1 MLLLIFFVKELT
13 SNEDG
18 YEKNVYFIPRNFLVM
33 KTLGLKEAAALLL
46 LAPESLRQM
55 ASAGKVPGARVG
67 KRWVF
72 LEEDL
77 EEFIR
82 SRYRLNWQAPVMEA
96 VCSTKE
102 VRRGGSISPPQTE
115 SALDARLKQVIG
127 ERHKSITTG

>member
-1 MLLLIFFVKELT
+1 
-13 SNEDG
+13 
-18 YEKNVYFIPRNFLVM
+18 M

-72 LEEDL
+72 LEGDL

-82 SRYRLNWQAPVMEA
+82 SRYRKNRQAPVMEA
-96 VCSTKE
+96 AICSIKE
-102 VRRGGSISPPQTE
+102 ARRGGSISPPRTE
-115 SALDARLKQVIG
+115 SALDARLKQLTG
-127 ERHKSITTG
+127 ERPKSTTTE

>member
-1 MLLLIFFVKELT
+1 MPRT
-13 SNEDG
+13 SRI
-18 YEKNVYFIPRNFLVM
+18 V
-33 KTLGLKEAAALLL
+33 KTLGLKEAASLLL

-82 SRYRLNWQAPVMEA
+82 SRYRKNRQAPIMEA

-102 VRRGGSISPPQTE
+102 ARRGGSISPPRTE
-115 SALDARLKQVIG
+115 SALDARLKQLTG
-127 ERHKSITTG
+127 ERPKSTTTE